1 MRTLFI
7 YWKVSPEQMA
17 PALAATRALQTRWR
31 QHHPALAAELYIRA
45 DGDDGG
51 DRDGGLATVMET
63 YAQPGGLDEPTQQML
78 IDDSRLVL
86 GPWCSGGRHVEH
98 FDRLPP

>member
-1 MRTLFI
+1 MRTLFV
-7 YWKVSPEQMA
+7 YWKVSPERLA
-17 PALAATRALQTRWR
+17 PALAAARALQARWR
-31 QHHPALAAELYIRA
+31 QRHPALAAGLYTRA
-45 DGDDGG
+45 DADDRA

-78 IDDSRLVL
+78 IDDSRLLL